1 MKQTK
6 NLKQKLYESQ
16 LDVGSL
22 IDPKINLKQKP
33 VNEVEH
39 WALGSMYWTVH
50 YIANKCI
57 SNEVSVL
64 LWNQIYFLTAQP
76 PKVRLNVYNITDAHS
91 AIYKVYIDC

>member
-6 NLKQKLYESQ
+6 NLKQKSYESQ

-39 WALGSMYWTVH
+39 WALGSMY
-50 YIANKCI
+50 
-57 SNEVSVL
+57 
-64 LWNQIYFLTAQP
+64 
-76 PKVRLNVYNITDAHS
+76 
-91 AIYKVYIDC
+91 